1 MSGQTE
7 RIYIFKWF
15 ERFWH
20 WSQAI
25 LILVMAFTGFEIR
38 GTYTVLGFETAID
51 VHIYAA
57 WTLMVLWVFTIFWHL
72 TTGEFKHYLP
82 TSQGLIKQVMYYA
95 KGIFTGQP
103 HPFHAS
109 KKAKHN
115 PLQRLAYLSLKVFMI
130 PLLWVT
136 GLLYL
141 FYNDWAT
148 LGLVSLGLTLEQV
161 ALAHVAGAF
170 LILTFL
176 IAHLYLITTGETIF
190 QFMKAMITGWEEVPV
205 SAEKS
210 KEVSESNS
218 SNELSQ

>member
-7 RIYIFKWF
+7 RIYIFKLF

-20 WSQAI
+20 WSQAV
-25 LILVMAFTGFEIR
+25 LILLMAFTGFEIR
-38 GTYTVLGFETAID
+38 GTYSVLGFETAID
-51 VHIYAA
+51 VHIYSA

-72 TTGEFKHYLP
+72 TTGEIKHYLP
-82 TSQGLIKQVMYYA
+82 TSKGLIKQIMYYA

-109 KKAKHN
+109 AKAKHN

-130 PLLWVT
+130 PLIWIT

-148 LGLVSLGLTLEQV
+148 LGLVSLGLSLELV

-170 LILTFL
+170 FILTFL

-205 SAEKS
+205 TKHKSSTEAEQPGT
-210 KEVSESNS
+210 KEPS
-218 SNELSQ
+218 S